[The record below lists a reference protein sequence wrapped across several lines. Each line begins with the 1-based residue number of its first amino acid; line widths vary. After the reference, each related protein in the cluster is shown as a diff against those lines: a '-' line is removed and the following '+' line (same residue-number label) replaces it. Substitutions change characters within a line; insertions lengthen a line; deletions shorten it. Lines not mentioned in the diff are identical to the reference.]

1 MNLNRRIKNKKT
13 KHQTGLTKP
22 QLKRIRSLMNQNKY
36 HEFIDNWNWWDFAY
50 IMDLLYYVDETKDK
64 AFLSRLEELE
74 DNFDGI
80 LIFNSSEDRYTLLNR
95 LWEAQKPYFELVRH
109 LNASQAYLHGV
120 ILECVARAYNAHGH
134 AVDSH
139 QVANEMYKASK
150 MLKDNAV
157 DAYIEYI
164 RENQRFQGWWD

>member
-1 MNLNRRIKNKKT
+1 MNLNKRIKNKKA

-22 QLKRIRSLMNQNKY
+22 QLKRIRSLMSQNKY
-36 HEFIDNWNWWDFAY
+36 HEFTNNWNWWDFAY

-80 LIFNSSEDRYTLLNR
+80 LIFNSSEDRHTLLNR
-95 LWEAQKPYFELVRH
+95 LWEAQEPYFELVRH

-120 ILECVARAYNAHGH
+120 ILECVARAYNARGH
-134 AVDSH
+134 AVGSH
-139 QVANEMYKASK
+139 KVANEMYKASK

-157 DAYIEYI
+157 DAYIEYV